1 MAKSGKKVLKKSNYD
16 PSKETNLIRR
26 LTKKVV
32 GKNIDTF
39 SSGDTV
45 NVYVKVKEGEKER
58 IQLYKG
64 VVIKIQGS
72 GSARCFTVR
81 KVSSGIGVER
91 TFPFASP
98 SLEKV
103 EAVNMGKVRRSR
115 LYFLRGLEGKAA
127 KLNTELISKESTKGS
142 SKEAATEAS
151 ETSDTAAAE

>member
-1 MAKSGKKVLKKSNYD
+1 MAKSGKKVLKKSTYE
-16 PSKETNLIRR
+16 PAKETNLIRR
-26 LTKKVV
+26 LTKKTVS
-32 GKNIDTF
+32 KNIASF

-45 NVYVKVKEGEKER
+45 NVFVKVKEGEKER
-58 IQLYKG
+58 TQLYKG

-72 GSARCFTVR
+72 GAARSFTVR

-127 KLNTELISKESTKGS
+127 KLNTELISKESSS
-142 SKEAATEAS
+142 SKNTDSATEK
-151 ETSDTAAAE
+151 AAE